1 VLSPGVEGRVHPLMM
16 IPAGRITKRAFV
28 TVCALAVLALAAA
41 GPASAFTNWPAGTV
55 TAVDDG
61 RGFDIGGLTTC
72 NASFRGH
79 LLWDA
84 GMWYGGQIAV
94 DELAFANCTGGAR
107 VSANAV
113 SQRAWGIDG
122 TLSTVLYGIDIDV
135 TTPNGTCR
143 YTGTM
148 YGFHYLDR
156 THHSGPLYRQGGG
169 CGGGSSE
176 QGRVSLLVRD
186 ANGKPPAV

>member
-1 VLSPGVEGRVHPLMM
+1 MM
-16 IPAGRITKRAFV
+16 IPAGRITKRALAI
-28 TVCALAVLALAAA
+28 VCPLAVLALAAA
-41 GPASAFTNWPAGTV
+41 SPASAFTNWPAGTV
-55 TAVDDG
+55 SAVDDG

-72 NASFRGH
+72 RFSFRGP

-84 GMWYGGQIAV
+84 GMWRGGQIAA
-94 DELAFANCTGGAR
+94 DELSFANCTGSVR

-113 SQRAWGIDG
+113 EQRAWGIDG

-135 TTPNGTCR
+135 TTPNGMCR

-148 YGFHYLDR
+148 YGYHALDR
-156 THHSGPLYRQGGG
+156 SHQSGPLFRQSGG
-169 CGGGSSE
+169 CGGDSSE

-186 ANGKPPAV
+186 ANGNPPAV

>member
-1 VLSPGVEGRVHPLMM
+1 MM
-16 IPAGRITKRAFV
+16 IPAGRITRRV
-28 TVCALAVLALAAA
+28 LGTVCALAVLGLAGAA
-41 GPASAFTNWPAGTV
+41 PASAFTNWPEGTV
-55 TAVDDG
+55 TGVDDG
-61 RGFDIGGLTTC
+61 RGFSIGGLTTC
-72 NASFRGH
+72 SVAFRGP

-94 DELAFANCTGGAR
+94 DELSFANCTGGAR

-113 SQRAWGIDG
+113 AQRAWGIDG
-122 TLSTVLYGIDIDV
+122 THSTVLYGIDIDV

-148 YGFHYLDR
+148 YGFHSHDR
-156 THHSGPLYRQGGG
+156 SHHSGPLYRQSRG

-186 ANGKPPAV
+186 ANGDPPVV